1 MYVDQMSSTMQM
13 FIITW
18 LVEKPI
24 NDGKIHLQFRM
35 SEMNTANPRIPSPF
49 DTAGIFA
56 GFCPHS
62 GLSRKKKWIVDGQ
75 LSNVSWRLGVTVQ
88 DVLACFLAS

>member
-1 MYVDQMSSTMQM
+1 MSSTMQM

-18 LVEKPI
+18 HVEKPI
-24 NDGKIHLQFRM
+24 NDGKRHLQFRM

-62 GLSRKKKWIVDGQ
+62 GLSRKKCNCRWSAIKRQ
-75 LSNVSWRLGVTVQ
+75 LAFRCYSEGCVSL
-88 DVLACFLAS
+88 FPS